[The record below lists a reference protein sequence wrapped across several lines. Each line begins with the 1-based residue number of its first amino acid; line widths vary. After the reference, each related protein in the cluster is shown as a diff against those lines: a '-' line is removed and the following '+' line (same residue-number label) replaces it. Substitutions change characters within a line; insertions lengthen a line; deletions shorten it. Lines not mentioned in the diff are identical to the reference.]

1 MFGKTCNFN
10 EVMEITPFVRDN
22 IHKGAI
28 DENYE
33 NPNSDLWTT
42 CENQT
47 GNIGGHKISEGSPL
61 QDVLN
66 GVYKFEIQDPLIPQ
80 TRHCYIGKST
90 DSLQGIKARIT
101 QEVWRL
107 RGYPERGQIIKIL
120 QNHPDCIGMNAQQR
134 RVYFRRCVFNS
145 PSDVT
150 SKFFV
155 EVPRTTDLLFFQYA
169 LNLKLKVKTSQEEIE
184 FFANNMTFQFIDVSV
199 APSDSPFDDAAIS
212 LLEAYALI
220 KFNEAQ
226 EQNVQPLNTRDEG
239 EYLQNRL
246 NDFKNQ
252 INNYEPTEIIEKL
265 RCKKYPGEFVEFIKR
280 ALDRI

>member
-1 MFGKTCNFN
+1 MFGKTFNFN
-10 EVMEITPFVRDN
+10 EVMEISPFVRES
-22 IHKGAI
+22 ILEGAI

-33 NPNSDLWTT
+33 NPNLRLWTT
-42 CENQT
+42 FENQT
-47 GNIGGHKISEGSPL
+47 GSIGGHEIPEKSPL
-61 QDVLN
+61 KNVLN
-66 GVYKFEIQDPLIPQ
+66 GVYKFEIQDPLFPQ
-80 TRHCYIGKST
+80 TRHCYIGKSR
-90 DSLQGIKARIT
+90 DISKGIEARIT

-107 RGYPERGQIIKIL
+107 RGYPERGQIINIL
-120 QNHPDCIGMNAQQR
+120 QNHPDCIRMNAQQR

-199 APSDSPFDDAAIS
+199 DQSDSPFDDAAIS
-212 LLEAYALI
+212 LLEAYALL

-226 EQNVQPLNTRDEG
+226 EQNVQPLNIRHEG
-239 EYLQNRL
+239 EYLQNRF
-246 NDFKNQ
+246 NYFKNQ

-265 RCKKYPGEFVEFIKR
+265 RCKKYPGEFVEFIKTSFG
-280 ALDRI
+280 